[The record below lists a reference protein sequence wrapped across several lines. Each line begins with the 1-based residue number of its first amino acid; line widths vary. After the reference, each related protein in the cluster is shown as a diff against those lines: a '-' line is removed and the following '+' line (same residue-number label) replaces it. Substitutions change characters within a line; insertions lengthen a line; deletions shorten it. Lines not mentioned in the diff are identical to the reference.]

1 MNRSSLFN
9 ILRRRSIRFAATA
22 AICALLFTGCSST
35 TSNAVNDG
43 DKAEADNI
51 TDTSPASNPTQ
62 VSERAAGNKD
72 SFEESD
78 MYKTIEGLLDK
89 NFDTLRHSMRY
100 NRDEDALEVYFEAP
114 ENLKAALDTKNGS
127 IMESWDG
134 IVESMKTFGETLL
147 SVVQMNGDVETVNLY
162 WVEKLNSNYA
172 YTAND
177 YVLWVQ
183 NGDVMYN
190 YADSSST
197 SSVQPSESASES
209 VAATFGEQ
217 NALSKAYQYL
227 QYSAFSYT
235 GLIEQLE
242 FEGYSHSEAVYAADN
257 CGADW
262 NEQAVKKAK
271 QYLEY
276 SSFSR
281 GGLID
286 QLEFEGFTA
295 SQAEYAVS
303 MFY

>member
-1 MNRSSLFN
+1 MNGTSAFN
-9 ILRRRSIRFAATA
+9 ILRRRSIRFAAA
-22 AICALLFTGCSST
+22 VAICALLFTGCSST
-35 TSNAVNDG
+35 TSNAVNN
-43 DKAEADNI
+43 DKVEADNI
-51 TDTSPASNPTQ
+51 TDITPASVHAQ
-62 VSERAAGNKD
+62 VSETAVGNKD

-197 SSVQPSESASES
+197 SSVQPSGSASES

-271 QYLEY
+271 QYLEH

-281 GGLID
+281 SGLID
-286 QLEFEGFTA
+286 QLEFEGFTH
-295 SQAEYAVS
+295 SQAEYAAG

>member
-1 MNRSSLFN
+1 MNGTSAFN
-9 ILRRRSIRFAATA
+9 ILRRRSIRFAAA
-22 AICALLFTGCSST
+22 VAICALLFTGCSST
-35 TSNAVNDG
+35 TSNAVNN
-43 DKAEADNI
+43 DKVEADNI
-51 TDTSPASNPTQ
+51 TDITPASVPAQ
-62 VSERAAGNKD
+62 VSETAVGNKD

-162 WVEKLNSNYA
+162 WVEKLNSSYA

-271 QYLEY
+271 QYLEH

-281 GGLID
+281 SGLID
-286 QLEFEGFTA
+286 QLEFDA
-295 SQAEYAVS
+295 QAEYAVNQC
-303 MFY
+303 Y

>member
-1 MNRSSLFN
+1 MNGTSAFN
-9 ILRRRSIRFAATA
+9 ILRRRSIRFAAA
-22 AICALLFTGCSST
+22 VAICALLFTGCSST
-35 TSNAVNDG
+35 TSNAVNN
-43 DKAEADNI
+43 DKVEADNI
-51 TDTSPASNPTQ
+51 TDITPASVPAQ
-62 VSERAAGNKD
+62 VSETAVCNKD

-197 SSVQPSESASES
+197 PSVQPSGSASES

-227 QYSAFSYT
+227 QYSTFSYT

-271 QYLEY
+271 QYLEH

-281 GGLID
+281 SGLID
-286 QLEFEGFTA
+286 QLEFEGFTH
-295 SQAEYAVS
+295 SQAEYAAG

>member
-1 MNRSSLFN
+1 MNGTSAFN
-9 ILRRRSIRFAATA
+9 ILRRRSIRFAAA
-22 AICALLFTGCSST
+22 VAICALLFTGCSST
-35 TSNAVNDG
+35 TSNAVNN
-43 DKAEADNI
+43 DKVEADNI
-51 TDTSPASNPTQ
+51 TDITPASVPAQ
-62 VSERAAGNKD
+62 VSETAVGNKD

-114 ENLKAALDTKNGS
+114 ENLKAVLDTKSGK

-162 WVEKLNSNYA
+162 WVEKLNSNYT

-197 SSVQPSESASES
+197 SSVQPSGSASES

-271 QYLEY
+271 QYLEH

-281 GGLID
+281 SGLID
-286 QLEFEGFTA
+286 QLEFEGFTH
-295 SQAEYAVS
+295 SQAEYAAG

>member
-1 MNRSSLFN
+1 MNGTSAFN
-9 ILRRRSIRFAATA
+9 ILRRRSIRFAAA
-22 AICALLFTGCSST
+22 VAICALLFTGCSST
-35 TSNAVNDG
+35 TSNAVNN
-43 DKAEADNI
+43 DKVEADNI
-51 TDTSPASNPTQ
+51 TDITPASVPAQ
-62 VSERAAGNKD
+62 VSETAVGNKD

-147 SVVQMNGDVETVNLY
+147 SVVQMNGDVETVNRY

-197 SSVQPSESASES
+197 SSVQPSGSASES

-271 QYLEY
+271 QYLEH

-281 GGLID
+281 SGLID
-286 QLEFEGFTA
+286 QLEFEGFTH
-295 SQAEYAVS
+295 SQAEYAAG

>member
-1 MNRSSLFN
+1 MNGTSAFN
-9 ILRRRSIRFAATA
+9 ILRRRSIRFAAA
-22 AICALLFTGCSST
+22 VAICALLFTGCSST
-35 TSNAVNDG
+35 TSNAVNN
-43 DKAEADNI
+43 DKVEADNI
-51 TDTSPASNPTQ
+51 TDITPASVPAQ
-62 VSERAAGNKD
+62 VSETAVGNKD

-162 WVEKLNSNYA
+162 WVEKLNSSYA

-271 QYLEY
+271 QYLEH

-281 GGLID
+281 SGLID
-286 QLEFEGFTA
+286 QLEFEGFTH
-295 SQAEYAVS
+295 SQAEYAAG

>member
-1 MNRSSLFN
+1 MNGTSAFN
-9 ILRRRSIRFAATA
+9 ILRRRSIRFAAA
-22 AICALLFTGCSST
+22 VAICALLFTGCSST
-35 TSNAVNDG
+35 TSNAVNN
-43 DKAEADNI
+43 DKVKADNI
-51 TDTSPASNPTQ
+51 TDITPASVPAQ
-62 VSERAAGNKD
+62 VSETAVGNKD

-197 SSVQPSESASES
+197 PSVQPSGSASES

-271 QYLEY
+271 QYLEH

-281 GGLID
+281 SGLID
-286 QLEFEGFTA
+286 QLEFEGFTH
-295 SQAEYAVS
+295 SQAEYAAG

>member
-1 MNRSSLFN
+1 MNGTSAFN
-9 ILRRRSIRFAATA
+9 ILRRRSIRFAAA
-22 AICALLFTGCSST
+22 VAICALLFTGCSST
-35 TSNAVNDG
+35 TSNAVNN
-43 DKAEADNI
+43 DKVEADNI
-51 TDTSPASNPTQ
+51 TDITPASVPAQ
-62 VSERAAGNKD
+62 VSETAVGNKD

-197 SSVQPSESASES
+197 PSVQPSGSASES

-227 QYSAFSYT
+227 QYSASFYPLLFSFAT
-235 GLIEQLE
+235 LSILR
-242 FEGYSHSEAVYAADN
+242 HSSEVMHFPDTIYGEKATSQSSRDTFLS
-257 CGADW
+257 
-262 NEQAVKKAK
+262 KKDTYLA
-271 QYLEY
+271 QYNLFLL
-276 SSFSR
+276 SIHDICWLCALQNRQKF
-281 GGLID
+281 
-286 QLEFEGFTA
+286 
-295 SQAEYAVS
+295 
-303 MFY
+303 

>member
-1 MNRSSLFN
+1 MNGTSAFN
-9 ILRRRSIRFAATA
+9 ILRRRSIRFAAA
-22 AICALLFTGCSST
+22 VAICALLFTGCSST
-35 TSNAVNDG
+35 TSNAVNN
-43 DKAEADNI
+43 DKVEADNI
-51 TDTSPASNPTQ
+51 TDITPASVPAQ
-62 VSERAAGNKD
+62 VSETAVGNKD

-162 WVEKLNSNYA
+162 WVEKLNSSYA

-197 SSVQPSESASES
+197 SSVQPSGSASES

-271 QYLEY
+271 QYLEH

-281 GGLID
+281 SGLID
-286 QLEFEGFTA
+286 QLEFEGFTH
-295 SQAEYAVS
+295 SQAEYAAG

>member
-1 MNRSSLFN
+1 MNGTSAFN
-9 ILRRRSIRFAATA
+9 ILRRRSIRFAAA
-22 AICALLFTGCSST
+22 VAICALLFTGCSST
-35 TSNAVNDG
+35 TSNAVNN
-43 DKAEADNI
+43 DKVEADNI
-51 TDTSPASNPTQ
+51 TDITPASVPAQ
-62 VSERAAGNKD
+62 VSETAVGNKD

-197 SSVQPSESASES
+197 PSVQPSGSASES

-242 FEGYSHSEAVYAADN
+242 FEGI
-257 CGADW
+257 
-262 NEQAVKKAK
+262 
-271 QYLEY
+271 
-276 SSFSR
+276 SSILSIFLYR
-281 GGLID
+281 ID
-286 QLEFEGFTA
+286 RTA
-295 SQAEYAVS
+295 
-303 MFY
+303 

>member
-1 MNRSSLFN
+1 
-9 ILRRRSIRFAATA
+9 
-22 AICALLFTGCSST
+22 
-35 TSNAVNDG
+35 
-43 DKAEADNI
+43 
-51 TDTSPASNPTQ
+51 
-62 VSERAAGNKD
+62 
-72 SFEESD
+72 
-78 MYKTIEGLLDK
+78 
-89 NFDTLRHSMRY
+89 
-100 NRDEDALEVYFEAP
+100 
-114 ENLKAALDTKNGS
+114 
-127 IMESWDG
+127 
-134 IVESMKTFGETLL
+134 MKTFGETLL

-242 FEGYSHSEAVYAADN
+242 FEGYSHSEAVYAVDN

-276 SSFSR
+276 SSFSKS
-281 GGLID
+281 GLID
-286 QLEFEGFTA
+286 QLEFEGFTH
-295 SQAEYAVS
+295 SQAEYAAG

>member
-1 MNRSSLFN
+1 MNGTSAFN
-9 ILRRRSIRFAATA
+9 ILRRRSIRFAAA
-22 AICALLFTGCSST
+22 VAICALLFTGCSST
-35 TSNAVNDG
+35 TSNAVNN
-43 DKAEADNI
+43 DKVEADNI
-51 TDTSPASNPTQ
+51 TDITPASVPAQ
-62 VSERAAGNKD
+62 VSETAVGNKD

-197 SSVQPSESASES
+197 SSVQPSGSASES

-242 FEGYSHSEAVYAADN
+242 FEGYSHSEAVYAVDN

-276 SSFSR
+276 SSFSKS
-281 GGLID
+281 GLID
-286 QLEFEGFTA
+286 QLEFEGFTHA
-295 SQAEYAVS
+295 QAEYAVNQC
-303 MFY
+303 Y